1 MWIQAFELLGG
12 SRGLNDTIRALS
24 LFSPH
29 VLTPAFF
36 FVSQP
41 ISEQKTLLFPLP
53 HPAIRNQTYSVLN
66 TQILNKRKILS
77 SPVSGRVS
85 NGLCLVTCL
94 SLDHNCVQED
104 EILYTPLESPT
115 HLRNAEDVSESST
128 R

>member
-24 LFSPH
+24 LFSRH
-29 VLTPAFF
+29 VLTPLFF
-36 FVSQP
+36 CLPAHFRT
-41 ISEQKTLLFPLP
+41 ETLLFPLP